1 MIIIPAIDLKNGEA
15 VRLYRGDYQ
24 QKTVYS
30 SSPEM
35 LAQAFENMGA
45 MYLHVVDLDGAKDGM
60 TTNIETI
67 KKIRNTISI
76 PIEVGG
82 GIRDARTVSLYLDE
96 IGINRVILGTA
107 AIQNPDFLKAMLK
120 QYGAQKIVVGV
131 DIKDGYVSTSGWL
144 VQTQVHYLDFLKT
157 LEKMGVQYVICT
169 DISKDGTLQG
179 PSFDIYQ
186 QIKDTTSLRC
196 IVSGGVKDR
205 NDVLEAYR
213 QGYEGCI
220 VGKAYY
226 EGKIDLKEVI
236 ECLPKE
242 SFPV

>member
-15 VRLYRGDYQ
+15 VRLYKGDYQ

-120 QYGAQKIVVGV
+120 QYGAQKIDILPYESLLPILQYYFFKSGKNYMENAHFMRAELQKLGLRVYGGENAPYLWVKTPNNTPSWKFFEEMLYGASVVCTPGV
-131 DIKDGYVSTSGWL
+131 G
-144 VQTQVHYLDFLKT
+144 F
-157 LEKMGVQYVICT
+157 
-169 DISKDGTLQG
+169 G
-179 PSFDIYQ
+179 PSGEGYIRLTAFGEHEDC
-186 QIKDTTSLRC
+186 K
-196 IVSGGVKDR
+196 
-205 NDVLEAYR
+205 EAMER
-213 QGYEGCI
+213 I
-220 VGKAYY
+220 AKWLGK
-226 EGKIDLKEVI
+226 
-236 ECLPKE
+236 
-242 SFPV
+242 

>member
-1 MIIIPAIDLKNGEA
+1 
-15 VRLYRGDYQ
+15 
-24 QKTVYS
+24 
-30 SSPEM
+30 
-35 LAQAFENMGA
+35 
-45 MYLHVVDLDGAKDGM
+45 
-60 TTNIETI
+60 
-67 KKIRNTISI
+67 
-76 PIEVGG
+76 
-82 GIRDARTVSLYLDE
+82 
-96 IGINRVILGTA
+96 
-107 AIQNPDFLKAMLK
+107 
-120 QYGAQKIVVGV
+120 
-131 DIKDGYVSTSGWL
+131 
-144 VQTQVHYLDFLKT
+144 
-157 LEKMGVQYVICT
+157 MGVQYVICT

-242 SFPV
+242 SSPV